1 MPYSDPRS
9 TSSRI
14 RTQADIVSGVF
25 DVPFTRV
32 YAGTLPLGYQLEQF
46 LRWGYGP
53 AAGLLSIVGIA
64 LLLGLAIRTRS
75 TTAIVLGSWFGV
87 YGAVLLLADV
97 KFLRYLEP
105 LAPVFAVGAA
115 LALSR
120 LGHVARLTWPRLPRG
135 SHTASGV
142 EPGIRLDWRIPV
154 DLRS

>member
-1 MPYSDPRS
+1 MC
-9 TSSRI
+9 
-14 RTQADIVSGVF
+14 
-25 DVPFTRV
+25 PFTRV

-97 KFLRYLEP
+97 KFLRYL
-105 LAPVFAVGAA
+105 
-115 LALSR
+115 SR
-120 LGHVARLTWPRLPRG
+120 LRRCSRSAPR
-135 SHTASGV
+135 
-142 EPGIRLDWRIPV
+142 WRYRDSAMSRV
-154 DLRS
+154 